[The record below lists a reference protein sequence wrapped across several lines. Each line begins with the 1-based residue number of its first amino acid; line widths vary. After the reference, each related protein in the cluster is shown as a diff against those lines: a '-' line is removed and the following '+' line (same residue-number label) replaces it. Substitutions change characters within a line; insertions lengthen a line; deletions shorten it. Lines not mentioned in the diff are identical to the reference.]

1 MEKVNP
7 HRILP
12 ERSPSGFSPPSLL
25 AERSSPSFAA
35 ERTRILLGCFRKGEA
50 ADAEVYVTAIAAML
64 STYPEEIVRQ
74 VTDPVRGLPSKVNWL
89 PTLAEI
95 RHECETFM
103 RPIRDAEKR
112 TLEARRTQALLAAPA
127 PATTEERERAYR
139 EYMERI
145 RPGLKGEIAQTR
157 AQAEEAAKKRLKELY
172 HEGINQA
179 GTLTLSAEAVELA
192 KAKALAR
199 GEALA

>member
-1 MEKVNP
+1 MEKLNP
-7 HRILP
+7 HRSLP
-12 ERSPSGFSPPSLL
+12 ERSLSGFNPPSLN

-112 TLEARRTQALLAAPA
+112 ELEARRTQALLAAPA
-127 PATTEERERAYR
+127 PATTEERERAVAKWEAEKAAR
-139 EYMERI
+139 VQQARKRVAERTVEEL
-145 RPGLKGEIAQTR
+145 RGLPLPPLSPGLVE
-157 AQAEEAAKKRLKELY
+157 
-172 HEGINQA
+172 
-179 GTLTLSAEAVELA
+179 GTLKKMAE
-192 KAKALAR
+192 R
-199 GEALA
+199 GEVA

>member
-1 MEKVNP
+1 MEKLNP
-7 HRILP
+7 HRSLP
-12 ERSPSGFSPPSLL
+12 ERSLSGFNPPSLN

-112 TLEARRTQALLAAPA
+112 TLEARRTQALLAAPQA
-127 PATTEERERAYR
+127 ATTEQRERAVAKWEAEKAARVQQARKYVA
-139 EYMERI
+139 ER
-145 RPGLKGEIAQTR
+145 TV
-157 AQAEEAAKKRLKELY
+157 EEMRDTPLPA
-172 HEGINQA
+172 
-179 GTLTLSAEAVELA
+179 LSPVLVESTLA
-192 KAKALAR
+192 KMVR
-199 GEALA
+199 D

>member
-1 MEKVNP
+1 MEPPMLETLNP
-7 HRILP
+7 YRSLP
-12 ERSPSGFSPPSLL
+12 ERSKTGFAPPSLS

-112 TLEARRTQALLAAPA
+112 ELEARRTQALLAAPA
-127 PATTEERERAYR
+127 AATAEERERAVAKWEAEKAARVRQARKYVA
-139 EYMERI
+139 ERTI
-145 RPGLKGEIAQTR
+145 DELRVMPLPHLSPGL
-157 AQAEEAAKKRLKELY
+157 
-172 HEGINQA
+172 
-179 GTLTLSAEAVELA
+179 VESTLA
-192 KAKALAR
+192 KMVGK
-199 GEALA
+199 

>member
-1 MEKVNP
+1 MEKLNP
-7 HRILP
+7 HRSLP
-12 ERSPSGFSPPSLL
+12 ERSPSGFRPPSLN

-112 TLEARRTQALLAAPA
+112 TLEARRTQALLSAPA
-127 PATTEERERAYR
+127 AATTEQRERAVAKWEAEKAARVRQARKYVA
-139 EYMERI
+139 ERSVEEM
-145 RPGLKGEIAQTR
+145 RDTPLPALSPGL
-157 AQAEEAAKKRLKELY
+157 
-172 HEGINQA
+172 
-179 GTLTLSAEAVELA
+179 VERTLA
-192 KAKALAR
+192 KMVGK
-199 GEALA
+199 